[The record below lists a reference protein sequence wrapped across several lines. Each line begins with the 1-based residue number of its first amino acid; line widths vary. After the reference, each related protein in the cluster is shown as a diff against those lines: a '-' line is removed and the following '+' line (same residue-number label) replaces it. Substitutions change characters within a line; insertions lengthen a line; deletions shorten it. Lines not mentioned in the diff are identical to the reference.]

1 MKKVLRQVVVVILL
15 FSILALPAAWQSE
28 AAATTTLI
36 NGWFYIIQNVH
47 SGKFLE
53 VANGN
58 VVVGANVYQDSFYFD
73 TTLAQIFCLKVAET
87 GIDDFEYHQL
97 SPAGGISLCMDVDNA
112 SDSDGANIKI
122 FSSNPGYG
130 AQSFKF
136 IDNGDGSFCI
146 QPYLSSTRVLGVAN
160 NSTANQ
166 ANVELVPYDED
177 DVHASQKWVLKKV
190 NAATDPDYYAM
201 NWSYFFRGADAN
213 TCIRVSQRF
222 SNANASSHYGLD
234 IVHVNG
240 TSVSGKA
247 IYSPCEGKVVDA
259 GEKSSMGNYV
269 IIETT
274 ETDSYGNKLTIRLM
288 HMRDKPL
295 VETDDIVTTD
305 TCLGYVGNTG
315 TSYGAHLHV
324 DVNKAGYLW
333 GSQIRNS
340 ETTLSNMINPE
351 KFYPQIQFMYG
362 SSGSAT
368 YA

>member
-1 MKKVLRQVVVVILL
+1 MKKVLRQVLVIVFL
-15 FSILALPAAWQSE
+15 FSILVLPAAWPSE
-28 AAATTTLI
+28 AAATTTLT
-36 NGWFYIIQNVH
+36 NGWFYLIQNVH

-58 VVVGANVYQDSFYFD
+58 VVVGANVYQDAFYFD

-87 GIDDFEYHQL
+87 DVDDPNYHQL
-97 SPAGGISLCMDVDNA
+97 SPAGNISLCMDVDNA

-122 FSSNPGYG
+122 FSSNSGYG

-166 ANVELVPYDED
+166 ANVELVSYNES

-201 NWSYFFRGADAN
+201 NWSYFFRGADAESVKR
-213 TCIRVSQRF
+213 ISQRF
-222 SNANASSHYGLD
+222 FNANADSHYGTD
-234 IVHVNG
+234 IVRVDGENS
-240 TSVSGKA
+240 TGKE
-247 IYSPCEGKVVDA
+247 IYSPCAGKVIVA
-259 GEKSSMGNYV
+259 GNRNSMGNFV

-274 ETDSYGNKLTIRLM
+274 QTDSYGNKLTIRLL
-288 HMRDKPL
+288 HMRDLPL
-295 VETDDIVTTD
+295 VAADDMVTAD
-305 TCLGYVGNTG
+305 TCLGYIGNTG
-315 TSYGAHLHV
+315 TSFGAHLHV
-324 DVNKAGYLW
+324 DINDAGYKW
-333 GSQIRNS
+333 GEDIRENAAS
-340 ETTLSNMINPE
+340 LSHMINPE
-351 KFYPQIQFMYG
+351 KFYPQIQFVYG
-362 SSGSAT
+362 PSDNVT

>member
-1 MKKVLRQVVVVILL
+1 MKKVFRQTLITVLM
-15 FSILALPAAWQSE
+15 FSILVLPASWPSE
-28 AAATTTLI
+28 AAATTTLT

-58 VVVGANVYQDSFYFD
+58 VVVGANVYQDAFYFD
-73 TTLAQIFCLKVAET
+73 TTLSQIFCLKVAET
-87 GIDDFEYHQL
+87 GIDDLNYHQL
-97 SPAGGISLCMDVDNA
+97 SPAGNIPLCMDVDNA
-112 SDSDGANIKI
+112 WDVDGANIKI

-136 IDNGDGSFCI
+136 ISNGDGSFRI
-146 QPYLSSTRVLGVAN
+146 KPHFSDTRVLGIAN

-166 ANVELVPYDED
+166 ANVELVTWTG
-177 DVHASQKWVLKKV
+177 HASQKWVLKKV
-190 NAATDPDYYAM
+190 NVATDPDYYSM
-201 NWSYFFRGADAN
+201 NWSYFFHGSDAT
-213 TCIRVSQRF
+213 TCVRVSQRF

-240 TSVSGKA
+240 TGVSGKA
-247 IYSPCEGKVVDA
+247 IYSPCAGKVVKR
-259 GEKSSMGNYV
+259 GESDSMGNYV

-295 VETDDIVTTD
+295 VATDDTVTTD

-324 DVNKAGYLW
+324 DVNDAGYLW
-333 GSQIRNS
+333 GSQIRDD